1 MGLCRTAGVTIAG
14 MLLGRAAPG
23 TAAAQGAPA
32 ALQDKTVTLS
42 WTE

>member
-1 MGLCRTAGVTIAG
+1 LTIAG
-14 MLLGRAAPG
+14 MLLGLAAPG

-32 ALQDKTVTLS
+32 ALQDKAVTFS